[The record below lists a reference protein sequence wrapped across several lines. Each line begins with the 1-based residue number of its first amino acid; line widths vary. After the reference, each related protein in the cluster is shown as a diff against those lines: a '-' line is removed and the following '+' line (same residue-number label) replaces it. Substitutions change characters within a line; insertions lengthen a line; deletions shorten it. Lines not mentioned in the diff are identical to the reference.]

1 MGRGPHHDGTRHWK
15 DGRGIFRGRRGA
27 TRPYENV
34 DGCGICCG
42 DRSGDVADSSAL
54 GAMPLG
60 HVTRYRR
67 SAFDWRFAGRSHT
80 TTECACTPRFSPSLE
95 LISFWWNAPSLAATT
110 RVYRANRDVWE
121 HVPRGQASVLIAD
134 HGGVRPTWWRHFRAC
149 GSSVSSTRRMVWSAG
164 RLLWRLHLKQLTVTA
179 AT

>member
-1 MGRGPHHDGTRHWK
+1 
-15 DGRGIFRGRRGA
+15 
-27 TRPYENV
+27 
-34 DGCGICCG
+34 
-42 DRSGDVADSSAL
+42 
-54 GAMPLG
+54 MPLG

-110 RVYRANRDVWE
+110 RCTVRTATC
-121 HVPRGQASVLIAD
+121 GSMFLA
-134 HGGVRPTWWRHFRAC
+134 VRPVSSLRIMGRVRPAWWRHFRAC